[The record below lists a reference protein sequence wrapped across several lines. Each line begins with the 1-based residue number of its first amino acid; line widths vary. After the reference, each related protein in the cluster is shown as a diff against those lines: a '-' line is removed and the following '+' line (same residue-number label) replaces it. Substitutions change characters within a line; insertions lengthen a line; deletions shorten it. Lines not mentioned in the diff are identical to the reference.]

1 MQQKIAD
8 ELLSTL
14 QNQFHMQSFRE
25 GQLEAL
31 MTLMTKNRLLC
42 IQPTGYGKSLLYQL
56 PSILL
61 DGITLVISPLLAL
74 MRDQL
79 QQLKNRFHIPAASMN
94 TDQTPEEN
102 RNAREAA
109 RRGKIKI
116 LFIAPEQLNFVDR
129 FEFILSLPIK
139 LLVVDEAHC
148 ISTWGH
154 DFRPSYRQITKLIK
168 AIIKKDADIKLLAL
182 TATANKKT
190 EEDIKN
196 QFKINRKTLTVHRE
210 SMERKN
216 LRLSVIHTQ
225 GVESKLATLT
235 QLFTSLK
242 GSGLIYCA
250 TRENTENVA
259 EYLNSQGIR
268 AIAYHAGIS
277 IQSKLKIQNDFLDDR
292 YPVIAATNAL
302 GMGIDKP
309 NLRYVIHYD
318 FPGSIT
324 AYYQEV
330 GRAGRDGQLADGILI
345 YDRSDRKIQRF
356 FIESLPKPEDF
367 EEIIAEVD
375 REEEGINLTTL
386 RHLTGM
392 HSTKLSV
399 ILSEL
404 VEQEFLNKIY
414 IHGFQFYQKTK
425 KKGSPD
431 LSRFQNQYQVKLK
444 DLDAMQYYAEQS
456 HQCLME
462 FLRIALGD
470 KKTSPCQQCSQCAAT
485 SSQAAQRFSWREA
498 IQETV

>member
-1 MQQKIAD
+1 MQKNIAD

-14 QNQFHMQSFRE
+14 IHRFRLSSFRE
-25 GQLEAL
+25 GQMEAL
-31 MTLMTKNRLLC
+31 ITLMTKGRLLC

-56 PSILL
+56 PSVLL
-61 DGITLVISPLLAL
+61 EGLTLVISPLLAL

-79 QQLKNRFHIPAASMN
+79 KQLQDRFQIPAASMN

-102 RNAREAA
+102 RMARDAA

-116 LFIAPEQLNFVDR
+116 LFIAPEQLNFSDR
-129 FEFILSLPIK
+129 FEFILSLPIQ

-154 DFRPSYRQITKLIK
+154 DFRPTYRQITPLIK
-168 AIIKKDADIKLLAL
+168 AIMKKNADIKLLAL

-196 QFKINRKTLTVHRE
+196 YFKIRRKTLTVHRE

-216 LRLSVIHTQ
+216 IRLSVIHTM
-225 GVESKLATLT
+225 GLEGKLATLSH
-235 QLFTSLK
+235 LFQSLK

-250 TRENTENVA
+250 TRENTELVA
-259 EYLNSQGIR
+259 EYLNNQGLK
-268 AIAYHAGIS
+268 AASYHAGIPTAH
-277 IQSKLKIQNDFLDDR
+277 KLKIQNDFLEDR

-309 NLRYVIHYD
+309 NLRFVIHFN

-330 GRAGRDGQLADGILI
+330 GRAGRDGLSSEGILI
-345 YDRSDRKIQRF
+345 YDPADRRVQRY

-367 EEIIAEVD
+367 EEVLLGIN
-375 REEEGINLTTL
+375 EEGATL
-386 RHLTGM
+386 HTIKFSTGM
-392 HSTKLSV
+392 HTTKLSV
-399 ILSEL
+399 ILAEL
-404 VEQEFLNKIY
+404 VEQTFLKKVYVEGIQ
-414 IHGFQFYQKTK
+414 GYQKTQ

-431 LSRFQNQYQVKLK
+431 LSRYQTQYHVKLK
-444 DLDAMQYYAEQS
+444 ELDTIQHYAEQS
-456 HQCLME
+456 RQCLME
-462 FLRIALGD
+462 FLRQSLGD
-470 KKTSPCQQCSQCAAT
+470 KKTSACGQCDQCCPPHQSKKSYAYA
-485 SSQAAQRFSWREA
+485 
-498 IQETV
+498 

>member
-1 MQQKIAD
+1 MQKNIAD

-14 QNQFHMQSFRE
+14 KNQFHLSSFRE

-31 MTLMTKNRLLC
+31 MTLMTKGRLLC

-56 PSILL
+56 PSVLL

-79 QQLKNRFHIPAASMN
+79 QQLKNRFNIPAASMN

-102 RNAREAA
+102 RNARDAA
-109 RRGKIKI
+109 RRGRIKI
-116 LFIAPEQLNFVDR
+116 LFIAPEQLNFADR

-154 DFRPSYRQITKLIK
+154 DFRPSYRQITKLIR
-168 AIIKKDADIKLLAL
+168 AIIKKTPDIKLLAL

-216 LRLSVIHTQ
+216 LRLRIMRTQ

-235 QLFTSLK
+235 HLFTKLK

-250 TRENTENVA
+250 TRENTEKVA
-259 EYLNSQGIR
+259 EYLNAQGIR
-268 AIAYHAGIS
+268 SAAYHAGIS
-277 IQSKLKIQNDFLDDR
+277 IQSKLKIQNDFLEDR
-292 YPVIAATNAL
+292 YPVITATNAL

-330 GRAGRDGQLADGILI
+330 GRAGRDGQSAEGILI
-345 YDRSDRKIQRF
+345 YDRSDRRVQRY

-367 EEIIAEVD
+367 EDIIANVD
-375 REEEGINLTTL
+375 PDEGVNLPTL

-399 ILSEL
+399 ILAEL
-404 VEQEFLNKIY
+404 VEQEFLKKIDVQ
-414 IHGFQFYQKTK
+414 GFQVYQNTK

-431 LSRFQNQYQVKLK
+431 LSRFQTQYQVKLN
-444 DLDAMQYYAEQS
+444 DLDAMQHYAEQS

-462 FLRIALGD
+462 FLRKALGD
-470 KKTSPCQQCSQCAAT
+470 KKTAPCKVCSQCCA
-485 SSQAAQRFSWREA
+485 
-498 IQETV
+498 